1 MSEAVR
7 IALVGATGLV
17 GRSVLQA
24 AVGQDHV
31 KLVGIARRE
40 MILPSGGRLEL
51 VVADPGQWGEVL
63 ERQRPTALICAL
75 GTTWKRAGKDE
86 TAFRAVDQELVLDTA
101 RAAVAAGV
109 EHMVAVSSVG
119 ADPMSRNFYLRV
131 KGETERELI
140 KVGFKRVD
148 IFRPGLL
155 RGSRTQDLRAA
166 EGLGRVVAPFIDPLL
181 GGKWRAYRS
190 IPARIVAEGAL
201 ELAGRRAA
209 GKFFHDNDSIRRAA
223 RDWEKRIAVAED

>member
-1 MSEAVR
+1 MSEPIR

-17 GRSVLQA
+17 GRLALQA
-24 AVGQDHV
+24 AVGQDHI

-40 MILPSGGRLEL
+40 MTLPSGGGLEL
-51 VVADPGQWGEVL
+51 VVADSGQWGEVL
-63 ERQRPTALICAL
+63 ERQCPAALICAL

-86 TAFRAVDQELVLDTA
+86 AAFRAVDQELVLDTA

-109 EHMVAVSSVG
+109 EHIVAISSVG
-119 ADPMSRNFYLRV
+119 ADPMSRSFYLRV

-155 RGSRTQDLRAA
+155 RGLRTHDLRAA
-166 EGLGRVVAPFIDPLL
+166 EGLGRIAAPFIDPFL

-201 ELAGRRAA
+201 ELAGRKAA
-209 GKFFHDNDSIRRAA
+209 GRFFHDNDSIRRAA
-223 RDWEKRIAVAED
+223 RDWEKRVAVAEV